1 MVIKQIHDFLVVAK
15 IHEWLGR
22 RGRKRYRA
30 LEASLRAMM
39 GDEDVREKHHPFKR
53 DRLGD
58 ILGGLP
64 QHMKSLQVLPLS
76 SAATVCSCLVP

>member
-1 MVIKQIHDFLVVAK
+1 MIVEHIYNLLVVVE
-15 IHEWLGR
+15 IHERFRR
-22 RGRKRYRA
+22 RGRQRYGT
-30 LEASLRAMM
+30 LETSLRAVMR
-39 GDEDVREKHHPFKR
+39 DEDVREKHHPFKR

-76 SAATVCSCLVP
+76 SAATVCSCLIP